1 MKASLS
7 MLFFPIFYQLGYPH
21 CAPDCE
27 YQADSVRTCNHLETI
42 KHKKKDKKKIKS
54 AIYACLCIFVSMYQ
68 LTVACVQTIYRDKN
82 NLKHT
87 CDKNCISG
95 GMCNCAYNHIK
106 RQPTRN
112 TRELDESVLLHFP
125 VYFP

>member
-1 MKASLS
+1 M
-7 MLFFPIFYQLGYPH
+7 Q
-21 CAPDCE
+21 
-27 YQADSVRTCNHLETI
+27 
-42 KHKKKDKKKIKS
+42 
-54 AIYACLCIFVSMYQ
+54 YACLCIFVSMYQ

-112 TRELDESVLLHFP
+112 TRELDKSVLLHFP